1 MRPDSRI
8 TRNVL
13 PVISAAGRENAM
25 NKENRRNILFLITYT
40 VILILI
46 INNISAILNA
56 IGYGFQ
62 LLMPLWIGAVIAFI
76 FDRPYEFV
84 RQFLQSHVHWK
95 ESVTKGLSITI
106 VYLLNFG
113 FLVMILV
120 LVVPQLAANLQMFAD
135 NIGYYSDQLQGFLDQ
150 ITTALNISRIDIS
163 NIQQT
168 ISTLLASIDLQI
180 DAIASQ
186 IIQVTGSIVSTIVTL
201 CMSFILSIYLLFGK
215 KKLFRQIKRVAHCYL
230 PQHCITIFNEIYDSF
245 LSVFTDYVSG
255 QLREALILGS
265 LCFIGML
272 ILQLDYAA
280 LISAVVALTALIPIL
295 GAYIGGAV
303 GVILLI
309 FISPQKALIF
319 LIFLIILQQVEG
331 NLIYPRTV
339 GHSIGLPGM
348 WVLLAICIG
357 GELMGMA
364 GMLLGVPLAA
374 MLYRLIGKD
383 VRRRERDGT
392 ARS

>member
-1 MRPDSRI
+1 
-8 TRNVL
+8 
-13 PVISAAGRENAM
+13 M

-46 INNISAILNA
+46 INNLSTILSA

-62 LLMPLWIGAVIAFI
+62 LLTPLWIGAVIAFI

-106 VYLLNFG
+106 VYLLTFG

-150 ITTALNISRIDIS
+150 IITALNISRIDIS
-163 NIQQT
+163 SIQQT
-168 ISTLLASIDLQI
+168 ISTLLVSIDLQI

-230 PQHCITIFNEIYDSF
+230 LQHCITIFNEIYDSF

-265 LCFIGML
+265 C
-272 ILQLDYAA
+272 A
-280 LISAVVALTALIPIL
+280 LSA
-295 GAYIGGAV
+295 
-303 GVILLI
+303 
-309 FISPQKALIF
+309 
-319 LIFLIILQQVEG
+319 
-331 NLIYPRTV
+331 
-339 GHSIGLPGM
+339 
-348 WVLLAICIG
+348 C
-357 GELMGMA
+357 
-364 GMLLGVPLAA
+364 
-374 MLYRLIGKD
+374 
-383 VRRRERDGT
+383 
-392 ARS
+392 

>member
-1 MRPDSRI
+1 
-8 TRNVL
+8 
-13 PVISAAGRENAM
+13 
-25 NKENRRNILFLITYT
+25 
-40 VILILI
+40 
-46 INNISAILNA
+46 
-56 IGYGFQ
+56 
-62 LLMPLWIGAVIAFI
+62 
-76 FDRPYEFV
+76 
-84 RQFLQSHVHWK
+84 
-95 ESVTKGLSITI
+95 
-106 VYLLNFG
+106 
-113 FLVMILV
+113 
-120 LVVPQLAANLQMFAD
+120 
-135 NIGYYSDQLQGFLDQ
+135 
-150 ITTALNISRIDIS
+150 
-163 NIQQT
+163 
-168 ISTLLASIDLQI
+168 
-180 DAIASQ
+180 
-186 IIQVTGSIVSTIVTL
+186 
-201 CMSFILSIYLLFGK
+201 
-215 KKLFRQIKRVAHCYL
+215 
-230 PQHCITIFNEIYDSF
+230 
-245 LSVFTDYVSG
+245 
-255 QLREALILGS
+255 
-265 LCFIGML
+265 ML

-374 MLYRLIGKD
+374 ILYRLIGKD

>member
-1 MRPDSRI
+1 
-8 TRNVL
+8 
-13 PVISAAGRENAM
+13 M

-46 INNISAILNA
+46 INNISAILST

-106 VYLLNFG
+106 VYLLTFG

-135 NIGYYSDQLQGFLDQ
+135 NIGYYSDQLQEFLDQ

-163 NIQQT
+163 SIQQT

-215 KKLFRQIKRVAHCYL
+215 KKLFRQIKRVAHCY
-230 PQHCITIFNEIYDSF
+230 
-245 LSVFTDYVSG
+245 
-255 QLREALILGS
+255 
-265 LCFIGML
+265 
-272 ILQLDYAA
+272 LQLDYAA